1 MPSPFPGMDPYL
13 ERPGLWHQVHTV
25 LIGQLQL
32 YLAPLVAPRYRVVVE
47 RRMYLSLLEPDELV
61 GVPDVGVVMAQPEAS
76 APTPTTV
83 VASPRPLVAELPYPE
98 KRWQRYLE
106 IREVESNRVIT
117 VVEIL
122 SPDNKR
128 PGDGRDQYERKRLE
142 VLGSLTHLVE
152 IDLLR
157 GGDPMPMRILGDG
170 QGASS
175 YRIVISRSE
184 KRPRAE
190 VYLFGIR
197 DPIPTF
203 PLPLR
208 EGDEE
213 PEVDLGSLLHEIYD
227 RARYDLAIDYRQP
240 PPPPPL
246 SEEDAAW
253 LEERLREAGLRA

>member
-1 MPSPFPGMDPYL
+1 MDPYL
-13 ERPGLWHQVHTV
+13 ERPGLWNQVHTV

-47 RRMYLSLLEPDELV
+47 RRMYLSLLEPGEFV
-61 GVPDVGVVMAQPEAS
+61 GVPDVGVVVAQPEAP
-76 APTPTTV
+76 APTAPA
-83 VASPRPLVAELPYPE
+83 VAAPPRPLVAELPYPE

-106 IREVESNRVIT
+106 IREVETERLIT
-117 VVEIL
+117 VIEIL

-128 PGDGRDQYERKRLE
+128 PGDGREQYERKRLE

-157 GGDPMPMRILGDG
+157 AGEPMPMRILGDG
-170 QGASS
+170 QEVAS
-175 YRIVISRSE
+175 YRIVVSRSE
-184 KRPRAE
+184 RRPRAE

-203 PLPLR
+203 RLPLQ

-213 PEVDLGSLLHEIYD
+213 PEVDLGDLLHEIYD
-227 RARYDLAIDYRQP
+227 RARYDLAIDYKQP

-253 LEERLREAGLRA
+253 LEERLRQAGLRE